1 MKTDR
6 RGSWYLL
13 TGVVLGAVLGLV
25 YSWEISPVKYVDA
38 PPSALRADYK
48 DDYRVLI
55 ALAYTYSQDLLRAE
69 GRLAQLKDDQTAQ
82 TLTMQAQR
90 ALADGSSPEEV
101 RALNSLLEALGDR
114 LTPGL
119 LSTNEVKPAT
129 SAIRPLPDTP
139 AAVSALLP
147 VATNFAQTAG
157 IPTPGAPI
165 ELLESQKVCNPAL
178 ATPLIQV
185 DVQDA
190 AGQPVAGMEVLITW
204 EGGEDHFFTGLQP
217 EASLGYG
224 EYAMTPGVVYSIQ
237 LAKGGQAA
245 ADLTPPECV
254 AEDGSSYLGSWH
266 LVFVQP

>member
-82 TLTMQAQR
+82 TLSMQAQR

-119 LSTNEVKPAT
+119 LSTSFSIVSDVFADVERKKRRMHFWA
-129 SAIRPLPDTP
+129 AI
-139 AAVSALLP
+139 
-147 VATNFAQTAG
+147 
-157 IPTPGAPI
+157 
-165 ELLESQKVCNPAL
+165 PAL
-178 ATPLIQV
+178 T
-185 DVQDA
+185 
-190 AGQPVAGMEVLITW
+190 
-204 EGGEDHFFTGLQP
+204 
-217 EASLGYG
+217 AS
-224 EYAMTPGVVYSIQ
+224 E
-237 LAKGGQAA
+237 
-245 ADLTPPECV
+245 
-254 AEDGSSYLGSWH
+254 
-266 LVFVQP
+266 